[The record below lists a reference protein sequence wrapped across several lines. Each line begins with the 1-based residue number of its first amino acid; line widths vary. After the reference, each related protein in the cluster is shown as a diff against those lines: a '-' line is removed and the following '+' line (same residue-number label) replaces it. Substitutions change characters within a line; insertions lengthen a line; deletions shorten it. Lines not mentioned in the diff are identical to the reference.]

1 LEKRTNNG
9 YPMSSFTE
17 MLKLFA
23 CVMRNFLRT
32 GLSLNFHHL
41 EHESIRILDLRDTFL
56 AIKSRRGVKLRE
68 RRTREVRCREGAE
81 ELD

>member
-1 LEKRTNNG
+1 MVT
-9 YPMSSFTE
+9 PMSSFTE

-23 CVMRNFLRT
+23 CVMRNFLQT

-56 AIKSRRGVKLRE
+56 AIKSRRGVE
-68 RRTREVRCREGAE
+68 RQAEGEKDERGEV
-81 ELD
+81 